1 MRTRKKVIGLLL
13 MATLPAAHAEMKAM
27 SDQEMGE
34 VTGQSM
40 LGLDVAQTSE
50 ADFTRYTVGM
60 EADFQMNMEELAVG
74 ETDTG
79 ADVAVDHLSFG
90 HIARQDGQQFDGKTY
105 SEGDI
110 VPFIGRDPYLELA
123 ENNGDVV
130 GFRVGFTEARGTLS
144 GDISTLTGRLGI
156 ELEDA
161 NGNVQQGQLL
171 HSDGT
176 ANNQLATHYGL
187 ADSADCSSGGEDCAA
202 LNAFETLEVG
212 NRNANGNADFTND
225 FFLSFQDKPLEW
237 QTPGGNGSVQ
247 TDAGVFMNVPTAM
260 RVKLQKLTQDVVS
273 SRKRTEYID
282 RGKGLF

>member
-1 MRTRKKVIGLLL
+1 MRTRKSVIGLLL
-13 MATLPAAHAEMKAM
+13 LAALPVAHAEMKAM

-74 ETDTG
+74 ETDNG

-90 HIARQDGQQFDGKTY
+90 HIARQDGQQFDGNDY
-105 SEGDI
+105 SEDDI

-123 ENNGDVV
+123 ENDGDVV
-130 GFRVGFTEARGTLS
+130 GFRFGFTEARGTLS

-156 ELEDA
+156 ELEDDS
-161 NGNVQQGQLL
+161 GNVQQGQLL

-176 ANNQLATHYGL
+176 ANNQRATHYGL

-202 LNAFETLEVG
+202 LSAFETLEIG
-212 NRNANGNADFTND
+212 DRNANGNADFTNN
-225 FFLSFQDKPLEW
+225 FFISFQDKPLEW
-237 QTPGGNGSVQ
+237 QTPDANGSVQ
-247 TDAGVFMNVPTAM
+247 ADAGVFMNVPTAM

-282 RGKGLF
+282 RGEGLF